1 MRPSPPRVL
10 EAMVGLLIP
19 PACREHVLGDLHERY
34 QSPRRYVAD
43 AMFTVLSVV
52 LSRIRRTTDPQL
64 LAMEA
69 FAVYVSFLCAGW
81 WAGASFPSGQ
91 RELFRLAIPTLAAL
105 VALMLRNA
113 YADPGKRSRWR
124 PFLDAAAGAGGAMF
138 SQAALWNVAREL
150 VLPRQ
155 ILIFGGGVS
164 VLLVATL
171 RAMVAAQGSG
181 APVSG
186 QGGHAAT
193 SPKDLQQKSEVFL
206 RSVRR
211 GNMRLLLAALLV
223 AVVLLGMMGKD
234 TANLHS
240 SGARIAGTVIIVLTL
255 YVIFQVYRKG
265 AVRAMPSETG
275 TPAARDVYRAQLQ
288 RRREAL
294 HSVWWW
300 YIGPMLAIL
309 MAFALQFP
317 LAHPD
322 EPGLWLNIT
331 PFTLLA
337 VIWSVGAIWQFRR
350 EEQKLQKEIDTFDKR

>member
-1 MRPSPPRVL
+1 MRPGPPRML

-34 QSPRRYVAD
+34 QSPRQYVAD
-43 AMFTVLSVV
+43 AMFTVPSVV
-52 LSRIRRTTDPQL
+52 RSRIRRTTDPQV

-69 FAVYVSFLCAGW
+69 FAVYLSFLCAGW

-91 RELFRLAIPTLAAL
+91 RELSRLAIPTLAAL

-113 YADPGKRSRWR
+113 YEDPGKRSRWR
-124 PFLDAAAGAGGAMF
+124 PFLDAAAGAGGALF
-138 SQAALWNVAREL
+138 SQAALWNVAQEL
-150 VLPRQ
+150 VLPSQ

-186 QGGHAAT
+186 QGGHAAIP
-193 SPKDLQQKSEVFL
+193 PKDFQQKSEVFL

-223 AVVLLGMMGKD
+223 AVVLLGMMGKSED
-234 TANLHS
+234 LHS
-240 SGARIAGTVIIVLTL
+240 SSARIAGTVIVVLTL
-255 YVIFQVYRKG
+255 YVIFQVHRKG
-265 AVRAMPSETG
+265 AVGAMPPETG
-275 TPAARDVYRAQLQ
+275 TSAARDVYRAQLQ

-337 VIWSVGAIWQFRR
+337 VVWSVGAIWQFRR